1 MFLLDR
7 EMKVTKQISEKSNN
21 SLYCQASL
29 NSDGVITLRNYNI
42 ENKDS
47 NEIIILSA
55 EETQAIFGL
64 MRTIKK
70 HFPDLPFLYGVFLCF
85 QIRIPI
91 MGASYDLFPAGIP
104 FVLFMC
110 AVWNLFYRGAYGS
123 INKYIITVMGL
134 SLWGIIYLKCRRT
147 DTL

>member
-70 HFPDLPFLYGVFLCF
+70 HFPDVPF
-85 QIRIPI
+85 
-91 MGASYDLFPAGIP
+91 
-104 FVLFMC
+104 
-110 AVWNLFYRGAYGS
+110 
-123 INKYIITVMGL
+123 
-134 SLWGIIYLKCRRT
+134 
-147 DTL
+147 